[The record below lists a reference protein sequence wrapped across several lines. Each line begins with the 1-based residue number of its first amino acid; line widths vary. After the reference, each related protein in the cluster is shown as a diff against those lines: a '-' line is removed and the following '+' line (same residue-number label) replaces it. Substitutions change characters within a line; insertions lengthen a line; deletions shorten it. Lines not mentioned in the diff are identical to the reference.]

1 MIWMYVLGKFGYLM
15 NPLHPNPLP
24 PGGRPQVIEKL
35 PVNKK
40 RHEGRDYYHSLT
52 RNMLLTVIIVS
63 FTPMILVSGIIL
75 YQFRTSY
82 HEKTY
87 AHLEELVQKHKQN
100 IDSFLK
106 ERLGNIRSLAQ
117 AFSFGELSD
126 ESFLRDRLET
136 LQQQYGPVFV
146 DLGVIN
152 THGIQV
158 AYAGPFKLGKAL
170 YSGADWFQKAMK
182 SKYFISDVF
191 LGLRGLPH
199 FIIAVREN
207 WMGDNWILRATVDF
221 VAFNS
226 LVENIRIGE
235 TGFAFILNKDCKF
248 QTKPLLDIVPDK
260 KSYIDF
266 LSDPTMTK
274 DDIHVV
280 ERSDDSGKENIYV
293 TAFLKHGDW
302 LLVYQQRSSDA
313 FSDFRRT
320 LRVALAIILLGGI
333 GIITMASVLSRRMVS
348 RIARVDREKQMMN
361 KQIVETGKLAS
372 VGELAAGIAH
382 EINNPVAIMVEEA
395 GWIEDLLEEE
405 EFKESENLSEFMR
418 ALEQIRTQGR
428 RCKEITHKL
437 LSFARKTDSRVKE
450 VQINDLIEEL
460 VALSAQRAK
469 YSNVSINTIFQKDL
483 PSVHVSETEIQQVFL
498 NLINNALDAMDKKGG
513 VIDVTSRVEGD
524 HIVIQVAD
532 NGPGIAEAN
541 LARIFDPFFTTKR
554 VGKGTGLGL
563 SICYGIIKKMGGEI
577 DVHSVMDVGT
587 TFRVLL
593 PLPKQKESQNEGEA
607 EE

>member
-1 MIWMYVLGKFGYLM
+1 MDKS
-15 NPLHPNPLP
+15 
-24 PGGRPQVIEKL
+24 GRK
-35 PVNKK
+35 
-40 RHEGRDYYHSLT
+40 HGDYYHSLT

-75 YQFRTSY
+75 YQFQTSY
-82 HEKTY
+82 HAKVY
-87 AHLEELVQKHKQN
+87 AHLEELVKKHKQN

-106 ERLGNIRSLAQ
+106 EKLGNIRSLAQ

-146 DLGVIN
+146 DLGVIS

-170 YSGADWFQKAMK
+170 YSEADWFQKAMK
-182 SKYFISDVF
+182 SEYFISDVF

-207 WMGDNWILRATVDF
+207 WMGNNWILRATVDF

-226 LVENIRIGE
+226 LVENIKIGE
-235 TGFAFILNKDCKF
+235 TGFAFILNKEGKL
-248 QTKPLLDIVPDK
+248 QTKPLLDIVPDRK
-260 KSYIDF
+260 PYIDF
-266 LSDPTMTK
+266 LNNWTVTK
-274 DDIHVV
+274 DEIHVV
-280 ERSDDSGKENIYV
+280 ERTDDSRNENIYV
-293 TAFLKHGDW
+293 AAFLKHGDW
-302 LLVYQQRSSDA
+302 LLVYQQRASDA
-313 FSDFRRT
+313 LSDFRKT
-320 LRVALAIILLGGI
+320 LRVAFAIILLGGL
-333 GIITMASVLSRRMVS
+333 GIITMAFILSKRMVN
-348 RIARVDREKQMMN
+348 RIAKVDREKQIMN
-361 KQIVETGKLAS
+361 KQVVETGKLAS

-450 VQINDLIEEL
+450 MQINDLIEEL

-469 YSNVSINTIFQKDL
+469 YSNVTINTAFQEDL
-483 PSVHVSETEIQQVFL
+483 PAVHVSETELQQVFL
-498 NLINNALDAMDKKGG
+498 NLINNALDAMEKKGG
-513 VIDVTSRVEGD
+513 SINIKSRLEGEN
-524 HIVIQVAD
+524 IAIEVAD
-532 NGPGIAEAN
+532 TGPGIPEVI
-541 LARIFDPFFTTKR
+541 LARIFDPFFTTKQ

-563 SICYGIIKKMGGEI
+563 SICYGIIKKMGGDI
-577 DVHSVMDVGT
+577 DVQSVVNMGT
-587 TFRVLL
+587 TFLIRI
-593 PLPKQKESQNEGEA
+593 PYEKEVNNEEADKNADRLKKTMEPEKGE
-607 EE
+607 